1 MFKLAGACSKTRGQI
16 EGVDNKTRELLE
28 RMKDMAREQTVTK
41 MGKEAKQ
48 NSKFSVTALQIDLLH
63 LV

>member
-1 MFKLAGACSKTRGQI
+1 MFKLAGACSKIRGQI
-16 EGVDNKTRELLE
+16 EAVDNKTREHLE

-48 NSKFSVTALQIDLLH
+48 NSKFSVTHCKLTCYN
-63 LV
+63 